1 MYYWGEDHKTL
12 FLTRSFGQVM
22 AADSGQAMAAE
33 GTDSVLRSSV
43 AHELGDVTTLWHMG
57 SIDCTQWVVN
67 WRREKRRKRRKGQKR
82 HMVWRCPERGRK
94 RCKKCIWPKYIEFI
108 YVINKGHII
117 FF

>member
-43 AHELGDVTTLWHMG
+43 AHELGDVTTL
-57 SIDCTQWVVN
+57 
-67 WRREKRRKRRKGQKR
+67 
-82 HMVWRCPERGRK
+82 
-94 RCKKCIWPKYIEFI
+94 
-108 YVINKGHII
+108 
-117 FF
+117 